1 YHVLDRPTISDAA
14 YDRLFRELKAL
25 EEQYP
30 DLRLPDSPTLR
41 VGGGLREG
49 FRKVPHVAP
58 MGSLDS
64 LMEREEV
71 LEFDARVRRALDV
84 ERVDYRVEPKF
95 DGLSIELVYEDA
107 VLVRGSTRGNG
118 ELGEDVTENL
128 RTIRAIPLR
137 LGGAAGRAKAPVTA
151 GTVSVRG
158 EAIMLLAEFEA
169 LNKRLVEQNEEP
181 FANPRN
187 AAAGAI
193 RQLDV
198 SITASRRLDFYAYEI
213 RGDAESVL
221 KTQTQV
227 TNALTA
233 WGFHLDD
240 SARTV
245 SG

>member
-25 EEQYP
+25 EEEYP

-64 LMEREEV
+64 LMERDEV
-71 LEFDARVRRALDV
+71 LEFDARVRRALGV
-84 ERVDYRVEPKF
+84 EHVSYRVEPKF
-95 DGLSIELVYEDA
+95 DGLSIELVYEDG

-118 ELGEDVTENL
+118 EVGEDVTENL

-137 LGGAAGRAKAPVTA
+137 LGVGRGRGAHAGALEPA

-169 LNKRLVEQNEEP
+169 LNKRLVEHNEEP

-198 SITASRRLDFYAYEI
+198 SITASRRLDFCAYE
-213 RGDAESVL
+213 L
-221 KTQTQV
+221 K
-227 TNALTA
+227 
-233 WGFHLDD
+233 G
-240 SARTV
+240 
-245 SG
+245 